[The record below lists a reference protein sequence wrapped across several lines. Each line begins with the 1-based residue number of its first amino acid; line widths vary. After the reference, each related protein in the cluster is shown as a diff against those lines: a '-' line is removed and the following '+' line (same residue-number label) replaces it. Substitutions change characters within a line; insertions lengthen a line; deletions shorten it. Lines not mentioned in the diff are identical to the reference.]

1 MMMGMEQTWRWYG
14 PDDPVSLPDIR
25 QAGATGIVSALHDV
39 PIGEVWQERAILE
52 RKRLIE
58 WDDRPGTAVPRGL
71 AWSVIES
78 IPVHEDIKLGKPSR
92 DHWIE
97 KYQESLRNVGRAG
110 IPVVTY
116 NWMPVVDW
124 TRTNLSMALEDGAL
138 ALAFDFVA
146 FAAFDLF
153 MLERN
158 GAEKDY
164 TVDVQHRARAL
175 FNRTSA
181 ESRRILQENV
191 IAGLPGGQEGY
202 QLDDFRK
209 RLAEYDGMDVA
220 QYRANLRYF
229 LEQIVPVAS
238 EAGVRLALHPD
249 DPPIPLFG
257 LPRVV
262 STEQD
267 LAYVT
272 HVVNTRANG
281 ICFCTGSLGV
291 LPGNDL
297 PGMVKRLGNRIN
309 FAHLRSTCRDG
320 DGSFHEASHLRGDVD
335 MYAVIT
341 ALLQEQRRRHAA
353 NRRDEI
359 IPMRADHGHTILD
372 DLRKET
378 NPGYSA
384 IGLLRG
390 LAELRG
396 LEMGILRSG
405 AVYRANAA
413 MAGGASMDSSIG
425 SNLYNG

>member
-1 MMMGMEQTWRWYG
+1 MIGMEQTWRWYG
-14 PDDPVSLPDIR
+14 PDDPVSLADIR

-58 WDDRPGTAVPRGL
+58 WDERPGTAVPRGL

-92 DHWIE
+92 DDWIE
-97 KYQESLRNVGRAG
+97 KYQDSLRNVGRAG

-153 MLERN
+153 MLERS

-175 FNRTSA
+175 FNRTSS
-181 ESRRILQENV
+181 ESLRILQENI

-202 QLDDFRK
+202 QLDDFRQ
-209 RLAEYDGMDVA
+209 RLAEYDGMDAA

-238 EAGVRLALHPD
+238 ESGVRLALHPD
-249 DPPIPLFG
+249 DPPVPLFG

-272 HVVNTRANG
+272 HVVDTRANG

-291 LPGNDL
+291 LPDNDL

-405 AVYRANAA
+405 AVYRAKAANAS
-413 MAGGASMDSSIG
+413 GSPMDSLIG
-425 SNLYNG
+425 SPLSNG